1 MNNIDVQVN
10 PSPYV
15 KPTVYI
21 SNLRINVMNVVL
33 FNSVSVQAVLLDADN
48 NYIDTKIILIKDFN
62 HDMKYNF
69 INLNIFKCILNR
81 IKEVPLFKI

>member
-15 KPTVYI
+15 KPTVNI

-33 FNSVSVQAVLLDADN
+33 FNSVSVQAVLLDANN
-48 NYIDTKIILIKDFN
+48 NYIDTKIIVIKDADYLN
-62 HDMKYNF
+62 WGNDDNYIVNYVLNEL
-69 INLNIFKCILNR
+69 NLSQST
-81 IKEVPLFKI
+81 